1 MEERQDSLLEATR
14 DRVSESQEIKVSRF
28 RWHFQLKAGAKGRK
42 RIRVLE
48 IVKKEISFMVLL
60 NRDCED

>member
-42 RIRVLE
+42 R
-48 IVKKEISFMVLL
+48 KSTGNSKERNLFYSFAKQGL
-60 NRDCED
+60 